1 MPKTMNKYVHQIVF
15 FLKPY
20 TAMLSI
26 INDFTECTN
35 SMYCKSNF
43 IDISQPTYDSQN
55 CMYNKML

>member
-1 MPKTMNKYVHQIVF
+1 MTKTMNKYVHQIVF

-35 SMYCKSNF
+35 VS
-43 IDISQPTYDSQN
+43 
-55 CMYNKML
+55 